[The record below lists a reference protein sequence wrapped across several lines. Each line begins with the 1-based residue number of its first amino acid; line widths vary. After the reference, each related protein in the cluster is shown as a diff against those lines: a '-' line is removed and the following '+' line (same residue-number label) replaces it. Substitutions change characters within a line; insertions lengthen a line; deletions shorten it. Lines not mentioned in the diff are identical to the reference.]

1 MKPPIQCRWDS
12 DALRGSSAV
21 RVMSGLG
28 VRIALGIAMSGVL
41 SAPLIAKPYLPADDA
56 RVLAELPAGAHHAEL
71 SARRLAR
78 GRLDVAVPLAKFY
91 IAQARASGDLR
102 FLGYAESVLAPWVA
116 PSAPAAP
123 AALVLQATIQQS
135 RHEFTAALGTL
146 DRSLAVLPSDPQAW
160 LTRATV
166 LRVLGRYPEAQA
178 ACREFARWADRA
190 VSLICEQSLAGL
202 AGHLDSA
209 YTALAAL
216 SVQDLTP
223 PERAWRES
231 ELGEMAVR
239 LGRDAEAERWFRQAL
254 TENPEDFYVRAA
266 YADLLLRAHRDDAV
280 RTLLK
285 GQESIEP
292 LLLRLA
298 IAEQRLRDPN
308 FAHSREQLQAAFG
321 AETARGEAVHRR
333 EQARFLLEVQD
344 QPDAAL
350 SAALANWDVQRE
362 PDDALILVTA
372 AHAAG
377 TPERAAPAI
386 AFARAQGLHD
396 VRLAAAQGTGS

>member
-1 MKPPIQCRWDS
+1 
-12 DALRGSSAV
+12 
-21 RVMSGLG
+21 MSGLG

-102 FLGYAESVLAPWVA
+102 FLGYAESVL
-116 PSAPAAP
+116 
-123 AALVLQATIQQS
+123 ATIQQS